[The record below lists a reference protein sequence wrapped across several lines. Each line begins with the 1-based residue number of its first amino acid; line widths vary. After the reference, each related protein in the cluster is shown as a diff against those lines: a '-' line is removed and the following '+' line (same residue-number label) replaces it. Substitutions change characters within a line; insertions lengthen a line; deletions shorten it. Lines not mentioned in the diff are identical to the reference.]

1 MLGWPTE
8 AVFIPVCGFLGGCR
22 VAEPSRAQP
31 PEWWAG
37 SDEDSALARDEPAR
51 DEPDSDEPDR
61 PAEPSWAT
69 VVATTLRLWLERHGL
84 RRPAGPAT
92 GSRPRWRG
100 LGLLGLVLVVFAAGA
115 LTVALIRH
123 ASGAASSGPRA
134 AGADGG
140 SIRAAAAVRRAAAA
154 WVVRDVSRGAIV
166 ACDPVMCA
174 ALQAHGFP
182 AGSLLTMG
190 SSAADPLGSAVVVA
204 TAAVRS
210 QLGSRLTSEY
220 APDTLASFGSGT
232 ARVEVMV
239 TAADGAAAYQRALTA
254 DRQARQATGRQLLG
268 NAHIES
274 AAPARSELAAGRV
287 DARLLITLAAL
298 AAQDQVRILAFP
310 GSGPG
315 ASPGVPL
322 RAAELASPPGA
333 DGSAYLRSVRA
344 FLRAQ
349 RAPYLASSI
358 SIVRVASGRSLLRF
372 GFAAP
377 SPLGLLGAQAP
388 AVQKKAHRK

>member
-1 MLGWPTE
+1 M
-8 AVFIPVCGFLGGCR
+8 AQS
-22 VAEPSRAQP
+22 SRAQP
-31 PEWWAG
+31 PGWWAG
-37 SDEDSALARDEPAR
+37 SDEDSEPAR
-51 DEPDSDEPDR
+51 DEPDS

-69 VVATTLRLWLERHGL
+69 VVATTLRLWLERRGL
-84 RRPAGPAT
+84 RQPAT
-92 GSRPRWRG
+92 AAAGSRPRWRR
-100 LGLLGLVLVVFAAGA
+100 LGLLGLVLVVFAAGT

-123 ASGAASSGPRA
+123 ASRAASSSPSA
-134 AGADGG
+134 AEASRG
-140 SIRAAAAVRRAAAA
+140 SLRAAAVRRDAAA
-154 WVVRDVSRGAIV
+154 WVAAQVSRAAIV

-182 AGSLLTMG
+182 AGSLLILG

-239 TAADGAAAYQRALTA
+239 TAADGAAAYQHALTA
-254 DRQARQATGRQLLG
+254 DLQARRATGTQLLG
-268 NAHIES
+268 NAHIEV
-274 AAPARSELAAGRV
+274 AGTARSELAAGRV

-298 AAQDQVRILAFP
+298 AAQDQVRIVAFP
-310 GSGPG
+310 GSGHG

-322 RAAELASPPGA
+322 RIAELTSPPA
-333 DGSAYLRSVRA
+333 VAGSAYLRSVRA
-344 FLRAQ
+344 FLSAQ
-349 RAPYLASSI
+349 RAPYLASSM
-358 SIVRVASGRSLLRF
+358 SIVRLASGRNVLRV

-377 SPLGLLGAQAP
+377 SPLGLLGARAA
-388 AVQKKAHRK
+388 AVQQKAHRKQPARQQ